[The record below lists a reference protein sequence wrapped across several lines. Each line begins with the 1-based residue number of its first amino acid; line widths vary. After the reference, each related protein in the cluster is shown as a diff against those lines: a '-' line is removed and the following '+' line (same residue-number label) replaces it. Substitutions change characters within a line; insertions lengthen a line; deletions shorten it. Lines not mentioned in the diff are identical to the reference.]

1 VNVIDCEKA
10 KVYVELLVEIG
21 KGVATNGIG
30 FGVEFELKNSK
41 VQSSEIEMVVHSNK
55 VACP

>member
-1 VNVIDCEKA
+1 MNVIDYEKA
-10 KVYVELLVEIG
+10 KVYVELMAEIG

-41 VQSSEIEMVVHSNK
+41 AQSSEIEVVVHSNK
-55 VACP
+55 MACP